1 MSDTQQSE
9 AEAQRVFDQQIDI
22 SELFADLAAE
32 VGAEYAAGRWELGNG
47 ERFAVDYEP
56 EAMWWGRGGFRMSMA
71 HDPNLAWNRARR
83 ALRRMEEAER
93 EEEARQEDDEGEA
106 TIPSA

>member
-1 MSDTQQSE
+1 MSDKHQSE
-9 AEAQRVFDQQIDI
+9 AEAQRIFDQQIDI
-22 SELFADLAAE
+22 SERFADLAAE

-47 ERFAVDYEP
+47 QRFGVDYEP

-71 HDPNLAWNRARR
+71 HNAHLASNRARR

-93 EEEARQEDDEGEA
+93 LMEEGEEDLR
-106 TIPSA
+106 PDG